1 MTNLSKGN
9 AVLIKAAI
17 ITGIIDIV
25 SKVSGYYLAVSENEI
40 GFNQEKILSL
50 AYLTV
55 GILITT
61 NLFKFKKWAL
71 YAYLAFWIF
80 TILFYWFAELS
91 HLRISGVIG
100 SIIGFNFLS
109 IFTII
114 VLFSKR
120 RFFVK

>member
-1 MTNLSKGN
+1 MTSLSKGS

-17 ITGIIDIV
+17 ITGIIDFV
-25 SKVSGYYLAVSENEI
+25 SKVSGYYLAESENEM
-40 GFNQEKILSL
+40 GLNQEKILTL
-50 AYLTV
+50 VYLTL
-55 GILITT
+55 GIIIAN

-71 YAYLAFWIF
+71 YSYLIFWLF
-80 TILFYWFAELS
+80 TVSFYWFTELRQ
-91 HLRISGVIG
+91 LRISGVIG

>member
-1 MTNLSKGN
+1 MTNLSKGS

-17 ITGIIDIV
+17 IIGIIDIV
-25 SKVSGYYLAVSENEI
+25 SKVSGYYLAASENEM

-50 AYLTV
+50 VYLTV

-61 NLFKFKKWAL
+61 NLLKFRKWAL

-80 TILFYWFAELS
+80 TISFYWFTELS
-91 HLRISGVIG
+91 QLRISGVIG
-100 SIIGFNFLS
+100 NIIGFNFLS

-120 RFFVK
+120 SFFER

>member
-1 MTNLSKGN
+1 MTNLSKGS

-25 SKVSGYYLAVSENEI
+25 SKVSGYYLAASENEM
-40 GFNQEKILSL
+40 GLNQEKILTL
-50 AYLTV
+50 VYLTL
-55 GILITT
+55 GIIIAN
-61 NLFKFKKWAL
+61 NLYKFKKWAF
-71 YAYLAFWIF
+71 YSYLIFWLF
-80 TILFYWFAELS
+80 TISFYWFTELRQ
-91 HLRISGVIG
+91 LRISGVIG